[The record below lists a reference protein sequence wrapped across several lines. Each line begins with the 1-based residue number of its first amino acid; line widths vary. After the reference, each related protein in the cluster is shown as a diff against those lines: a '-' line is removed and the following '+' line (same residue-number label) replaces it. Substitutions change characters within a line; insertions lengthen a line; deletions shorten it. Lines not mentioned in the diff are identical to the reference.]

1 MFYNLKVL
9 KFFKDFL
16 VVIIIIGLYFSF
28 IEYLIKGFL
37 FCLLVG
43 FVFEMCVIKYK
54 ILFDFL
60 GIKYYKK
67 FFLKLELIVWM
78 YIFNCKDIFWFNY
91 LFFCMIM

>member
-43 FVFEMCVIKYK
+43 FVFEMCVIKNV
-54 ILFDFL
+54 FDKNF
-60 GIKYYKK
+60 I
-67 FFLKLELIVWM
+67 
-78 YIFNCKDIFWFNY
+78 
-91 LFFCMIM
+91 